1 MKKLLLILLALPMIG
16 LAQTTATD
24 FTTNDCDGITHNLF
38 DSLDAGNVIV
48 IAWVMPCGGC
58 ITPSLAAYDAA
69 QTFAISHPGIVDF
82 YLVDDYANTSCASL
96 VNWGNSN
103 SMPLNTAFS
112 SSAISMSDYGSAGM
126 PKVVV
131 LGGSSHSVY
140 YNVNNNQINLN
151 GVQTAI
157 NNALAA
163 AVTPTW
169 NCNNGVCSDPGD
181 GSGQYWNQNACL
193 ANCGV
198 PTGPTTYVPD
208 NNFESY
214 LEINGMGDGIWLND
228 SVSTANINTATYLNV
243 NNQSIADLTG
253 IEDFTT
259 LTTLNCSGNQLSSL
273 DVSQNTALTYLDCE
287 SNQLTSLDVS
297 QNTALTNLYCTSN
310 QFTSLDLSQN
320 SFLAKLYCGNNQL
333 SSLNV
338 SGATALTTLWCWYNQ
353 LTSLDVS
360 QNTALTEL
368 HCYSNQLSSLNVSQN
383 TALDTL
389 VCADNHL
396 TSLDIS
402 QNTALTILSCDLN
415 QLTSLNVSQNTAL
428 TNLDCHY
435 NQLTS
440 LNVSQ
445 NTALIRLMCDDNQLT
460 SLDVRNGNNT
470 NFQYFYA
477 STNYN
482 LYCIDVDDDAFSN
495 FNWTSSNYFG
505 FDSQSYFS
513 NNCSA
518 IYGCT
523 DTLACNYNSLADT
536 DDGSCVYLTTSIDNV
551 GNHCDSYTWI
561 DGITYT
567 SSNNSAIHT
576 LQTVN
581 GCDSVFTL
589 NLTITGNPIGQISQF
604 GVTLQVAAFSG
615 VGPYTY
621 TWNTSASTQ
630 TITPT
635 ANGTY
640 WCVITDANGCVSDT
654 SYYNYS
660 TTAINEINT
669 TKQLLRITDLLGQE
683 TPYRKNTPLFYIY
696 NDGTVEKKVV
706 IE

>member
-1 MKKLLLILLALPMIG
+1 LDCG
-16 LAQTTATD
+16 L
-24 FTTNDCDGITHNLF
+24 
-38 DSLDAGNVIV
+38 NV
-48 IAWVMPCGGC
+48 
-58 ITPSLAAYDAA
+58 S
-69 QTFAISHPGIVDF
+69 Q
-82 YLVDDYANTSCASL
+82 
-96 VNWGNSN
+96 
-103 SMPLNTAFS
+103 NTALTYLCGENQLTS
-112 SSAISMSDYGSAGM
+112 
-126 PKVVV
+126 
-131 LGGSSHSVY
+131 L
-140 YNVNNNQINLN
+140 NVSQNTALTWLRCNNNQL
-151 GVQTAI
+151 TS
-157 NNALAA
+157 L
-163 AVTPTW
+163 
-169 NCNNGVCSDPGD
+169 D
-181 GSGQYWNQNACL
+181 
-193 ANCGV
+193 
-198 PTGPTTYVPD
+198 
-208 NNFESY
+208 
-214 LEINGMGDGIWLND
+214 
-228 SVSTANINTATYLNV
+228 VSQNTA
-243 NNQSIADLTG
+243 LT
-253 IEDFTT
+253 
-259 LTTLNCSGNQLSSL
+259 LLYCRNNQLSSL
-273 DVSQNTALTYLDCE
+273 DVSQNTALTTLYCGDNQLTSLNVSQNTALIYLYCGENPLGSLDVSQNTALTELFCNN
-287 SNQLTSLDVS
+287 NQLTSLDVS
-297 QNTALTNLYCTSN
+297 QNTALTVWYCY
-310 QFTSLDLSQN
+310 D
-320 SFLAKLYCGNNQL
+320 
-333 SSLNV
+333 
-338 SGATALTTLWCWYNQ
+338 
-353 LTSLDVS
+353 
-360 QNTALTEL
+360 
-368 HCYSNQLSSLNVSQN
+368 
-383 TALDTL
+383 
-389 VCADNHL
+389 
-396 TSLDIS
+396 
-402 QNTALTILSCDLN
+402 N

-428 TNLDCHY
+428 TYLDCQV
-435 NQLTS
+435 NQITS

-445 NTALIRLMCDDNQLT
+445 NTALTQLICVNNQLS
-460 SLDVRNGNNT
+460 SLNVRNGNNT
-470 NFQYFYA
+470 NFSNCYA
-477 STNYN
+477 YDNPN
-482 LYCIDVDDDAFSN
+482 LYCIDVDDDAFST

-581 GCDSVFTL
+581 GCDSVITL

-683 TPYRKNTPLFYIY
+683 TPYRRNTTLFYLY

>member
-1 MKKLLLILLALPMIG
+1 MKKLLLILTFAFSVFFANAQCTPDPQYTAAGIYPDSATGLLPAYVGLAYNQNITIITPTDTVVDVFGQMLPVTIDSINLTNVIG
-16 LAQTTATD
+16 LPASFAYS
-24 FTTNDCDGITHNLF
+24 CD
-38 DSLDAGNVIV
+38 
-48 IAWVMPCGGC
+48 P
-58 ITPSLAAYDAA
+58 
-69 QTFAISHPGIVDF
+69 
-82 YLVDDYANTSCASL
+82 TSCSFPGGTIKCAAL
-96 VNWGNSN
+96 
-103 SMPLNTAFS
+103 
-112 SSAISMSDYGSAGM
+112 SSAA
-126 PKVVV
+126 PT
-131 LGGSSHSVY
+131 SSEVGLHQIIFETTTYLSNVPFIGTTTQNDVFY
-140 YNVNNNQINLN
+140 YYLEIF
-151 GVQTAI
+151 GT
-157 NNALAA
+157 
-163 AVTPTW
+163 TTTTW
-169 NCNNGVCSDPGD
+169 NCINGNCVDPGD

-360 QNTALTEL
+360 QNTALTYL
-368 HCYSNQLSSLNVSQN
+368 DCSDNQLSSLDVSQN

-402 QNTALTILSCDLN
+402 QNTVLTILSCDLN

-428 TNLDCHY
+428 TNLDCWN

-440 LNVSQ
+440 LNLSQ
-445 NTALIRLMCDDNQLT
+445 NTALIRLMCDDNQLS

-477 STNYN
+477 SSNPN
-482 LYCIDVDDDAFSN
+482 LYCIDVDDDAFST

-505 FDSQSYFS
+505 FDSQHYFS
-513 NNCSA
+513 NNCNPSA
-518 IYGCT
+518 IQEQ
-523 DTLACNYNSLADT
+523 
-536 DDGSCVYLTTSIDNV
+536 TTNK
-551 GNHCDSYTWI
+551 
-561 DGITYT
+561 
-567 SSNNSAIHT
+567 
-576 LQTVN
+576 
-581 GCDSVFTL
+581 
-589 NLTITGNPIGQISQF
+589 
-604 GVTLQVAAFSG
+604 
-615 VGPYTY
+615 
-621 TWNTSASTQ
+621 
-630 TITPT
+630 
-635 ANGTY
+635 
-640 WCVITDANGCVSDT
+640 
-654 SYYNYS
+654 
-660 TTAINEINT
+660 E
-669 TKQLLRITDLLGQE
+669 LLKVTDLLGRE
-683 TPYRKNTPLFYIY
+683 TKATNQLLFYIY
-696 NDGTVEKKVV
+696 NDGTVEKKII